1 MNYKNAFNC
10 KKCPQTNGEN
20 GCPNWWE
27 MVMTNHLGEQ
37 KVEKA
42 CGYQMTPQLIIQMC
56 KQAEHT
62 TYAAYDMRN
71 KVVENVGKMISAVH
85 QKLNLPPELLEG
97 MEDKPLEIE
106 EQTNEST

>member
-10 KKCPQTNGEN
+10 KKCPESNGEN

-37 KVEKA
+37 KVEKK
-42 CGYQMTPQLIIQMC
+42 CGYQMMPQLIIQMC
-56 KQAEHT
+56 KMTEHT

-71 KVVENVGKMISAVH
+71 KTVENINKVISAIH
-85 QKLNLPPELLEG
+85 QKFSLPEPELDNTELL
-97 MEDKPLEIE
+97 PFLE
-106 EQTNEST
+106 EQTKNENA